1 MRALK
6 RWIRNWLDN
15 DGPPYAIAQE
25 SPLHQADGHIDTYQN
40 KSITFTLNRAI
51 GGAVIQSRIYNRT
64 TDDNQ
69 VTLYIINDD
78 QEFNEAFSQ
87 IVSLEYMKI

>member
-6 RWIRNWLDN
+6 RWIRNWLNTD
-15 DGPPYAIAQE
+15 DLQYETVKE